1 MTAADTF
8 DRVWILGWTLLVLP
22 LSCALLRGWAPA
34 RLRRRAT
41 PRMLRARGIGGLI
54 LWASAVTSVV
64 SRSAGL
70 STGDRY
76 PLTLLAGPVAVLAA
90 ILLVVVTDTA
100 ERRRRRKTSPASQ

>member
-8 DRVWILGWTLLVLP
+8 DRAWILGWTLLVLP

-34 RLRRRAT
+34 WLRRCAT

-54 LWASAVTSVV
+54 LWASAVASVV
-64 SRSAGL
+64 TRWVGL
-70 STGDRY
+70 PTGDRY

-90 ILLVVVTDTA
+90 VLLVGVTDVA
-100 ERRRRRKTSPASQ
+100 ERRRRRKAFPTSQ